1 MNAMSPKTLARVAGF
16 VYLMVA
22 VSAGIAGF
30 ARSSVVVAGDAAATA
45 ANIRASET
53 LFRLGIVADLLQTA
67 FFLLTAIALYALLH
81 HVHRLAA
88 MAMVAFVAVSVGMQ
102 ALSLVLQV
110 AALSAATD
118 PGLAAA
124 LGATGS
130 DSLALLFAGLQHDG
144 FVLSQMYFALWLLP
158 LGYLVVR
165 SGYFP
170 KVLGYLLALACV
182 GYLVDM
188 TAYFLAPEVQP
199 STLPVS
205 AILGVLGEVTFIGW
219 LLIKGVRTTD
229 RDAPADAGD
238 GSVLARRQA
247 EATR

>member
-1 MNAMSPKTLARVAGF
+1 MHGMSPRSLARVAGF
-16 VYLMVA
+16 VYLTVA
-22 VSAGIAGF
+22 ITAGVAGF
-30 ARSSVVVAGDAAATA
+30 ARSSIVAAGDAAATA

-53 LFRLGIVADLLQTA
+53 LFRVGIVADLLQTT
-67 FFLLTAIALYALLH
+67 FFLLTAIALYALLNH
-81 HVHRLAA
+81 AHRLAA
-88 MAMVAFVAVSVGMQ
+88 IAMVAFVAVSVGMQ

-110 AALSAATD
+110 AALSITTD
-118 PGLAAA
+118 PSVAAA
-124 LGATGS
+124 LGTAGS
-130 DSLALLFAGLQHDG
+130 DTLALLFADLQHDG

-188 TAYFLAPEVQP
+188 LAYFLAPEIQP
-199 STLPVS
+199 TVLPVS

-219 LLIKGVRTTD
+219 LLLKGVRTPD
-229 RDAPADAGD
+229 RDEPASVRD
-238 GSVLARRQA
+238 GSVLAHRQA
-247 EATR
+247 